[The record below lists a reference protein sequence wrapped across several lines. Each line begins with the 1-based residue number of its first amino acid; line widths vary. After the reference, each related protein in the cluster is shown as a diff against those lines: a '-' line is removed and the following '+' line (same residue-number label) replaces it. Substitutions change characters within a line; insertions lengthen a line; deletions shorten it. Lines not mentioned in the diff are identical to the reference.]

1 MKLKTDAATGE
12 SQFGIRPGRGSEDTI
27 FIVRQV
33 IEKDQEHRVPLH
45 FNFVDSKAAFDTI
58 WRKPLCAEVIDGQ
71 LTEWFAVQIGL
82 R

>member
-1 MKLKTDAATGE
+1 MRQLVRANLELDPRLIRRGMEDA
-12 SQFGIRPGRGSEDTI
+12 I
-27 FIVRQV
+27 FIIRQV
-33 IEKDQEHRVPLH
+33 IEKAQEHRVPLH